1 MPLHNGRRVLVV
13 GRCGIRSGS
22 GDCRIGGRRRR
33 NSSSSS
39 WSSSWSS
46 RSHQQEW
53 NPTRRGLVRRRT
65 NHYHHHH
72 HHPNRVGGS
81 WWQPSFFSS
90 TTTTT
95 HKTTSTATSS
105 STNQYGRL
113 SFASKSS
120 SVQDHNNNYGDK
132 KEVTIQA
139 PGVVVTNEN
148 ENGGDDRF
156 LQLPEGMSRS
166 VAIMTGAMFFNNLG
180 FGCIAPVLPL
190 YATSMGLG
198 ATGVG
203 TILSTAAFA
212 RLVMNIPMG
221 RLADQLGRKPLMV
234 AGGTTVAVA
243 SMATGM
249 ATNLP
254 TLLACRLLAGTGGSA
269 ATAGTGA
276 YMADIT
282 SSIPDQRAKIAGV
295 QNTVVGVAYAVGPAV
310 GGYLCDLYGART
322 MFFGVGAANA
332 ICTMG
337 YFLLPE
343 SSKFSNRT
351 TTKVGVEKDNQT
363 TITKKNVVTDDD
375 TDNTNNESVLDLY
388 SGLLRNPDRQGLLAM
403 NFGIFCSYSA
413 LLTVFPL
420 HAVEVLGSEV
430 GTASTIGAMFAGASM
445 IGFAGAPLGGYLADT
460 IGRKKTIVPAALL
473 VSAGPILIAAV
484 TPETASLYTLFPSI
498 LLWGFGNSMV
508 NPGLTAFAADIAKD
522 EKTRS
527 QALALSNSASDLS
540 FLICPISLGTLA
552 QLTDCS
558 TAMVATGTVI
568 GVLNLFFA
576 LRSTEPHPHEATTTT
591 TRTTTTV
598 ATPTSTTI
606 PPRK

>member
-1 MPLHNGRRVLVV
+1 M
-13 GRCGIRSGS
+13 
-22 GDCRIGGRRRR
+22 
-33 NSSSSS
+33 
-39 WSSSWSS
+39 
-46 RSHQQEW
+46 
-53 NPTRRGLVRRRT
+53 
-65 NHYHHHH
+65 
-72 HHPNRVGGS
+72 
-81 WWQPSFFSS
+81 
-90 TTTTT
+90 TTTT
-95 HKTTSTATSS
+95 ATS
-105 STNQYGRL
+105 STNQYGHL

-120 SVQDHNNNYGDK
+120 SVQDHNNYGDK

-148 ENGGDDRF
+148 ENGGGDRF

-243 SMATGM
+243 SMATGT

-351 TTKVGVEKDNQT
+351 TKVGVEKDNET
-363 TITKKNVVTDDD
+363 TTTTLTKKKVVTDDD
-375 TDNTNNESVLDLY
+375 TDTTNNDSVLDLY

-576 LRSTEPHPHEATTTT
+576 LRSTEPHPQEATTTTTT
-591 TRTTTTV
+591 TRTTTLTD
-598 ATPTSTTI
+598 ATPTATTI